1 MKKLELDLE
10 NCYGIKKLKDNIEF
24 VKLNHQTGIQE
35 DVNACLIYASNG
47 TMKTSF
53 ANTFLDI
60 ENDRNTIDRIE
71 PNNTTIREVKIDG
84 KNISKDDVLVIQT
97 YVEGYDS
104 NNKSKLLASKK
115 LKKEY
120 DDIWNE
126 ISKNKEYFLK
136 EIKKISGI
144 NNINEIEKEIIDI
157 FKENNTEDFCTVL
170 EKIKQK
176 YAIEELEILKN
187 FKYKEL
193 VNDDIEKALSQ
204 EVVSNALSDYM
215 KKYNEILEQS
225 ELYKPGIFD
234 NTKAMISLK
243 SLKDNSFFEA
253 NHKIV
258 LENQTVLNEKE
269 FECKMQEV
277 EDKILTDEEIK
288 RNFKIIEITLDKK
301 VGLRKF
307 KDLLYKNQK
316 LIPLLKDYSNFKKLI
331 WLNYF
336 ANNIDIYN
344 ILVNLYTK
352 NKERLR
358 EIIKEAKKEITI
370 WEEVT
375 NIFNDRFSVPFRI
388 EVVNQEDVILKEETL
403 ILNFVYKTGII
414 EKKVD
419 REKLEDC
426 LSNGEKKALYILNI
440 LYEVKA
446 RELEG
451 KEYLMILDDIADS
464 FDYKN
469 KYAIIEYLNDII
481 NISSF
486 KLIILTHNFD
496 FYRSVASRLNLND
509 NKYFAIKH
517 DNEIVLKEGQYTK
530 NVFMTWKTRINQ
542 PKIFI
547 SSIAFIR
554 NIIEYVEGQNDTD
567 YKLLTNLLHYK
578 EIVKDQIK
586 NTSSILVSDII
597 NIFTNYWHI
606 SSQQINIDKN
616 KKMID
621 FSFETANN
629 VVQETTINEVLLE
642 NKIVLSIAIRLKAE
656 LYMINKINDKNITDN
671 IERNQTRELM
681 NNMNFNMSDGKE
693 IKTILEEVLIM
704 TSENIHINSFMY
716 EPIID
721 MSVEYLIK
729 LYSKVCN
736 LK

>member
-1 MKKLELDLE
+1 
-10 NCYGIKKLKDNIEF
+10 
-24 VKLNHQTGIQE
+24 
-35 DVNACLIYASNG
+35 
-47 TMKTSF
+47 
-53 ANTFLDI
+53 
-60 ENDRNTIDRIE
+60 
-71 PNNTTIREVKIDG
+71 
-84 KNISKDDVLVIQT
+84 
-97 YVEGYDS
+97 
-104 NNKSKLLASKK
+104 
-115 LKKEY
+115 
-120 DDIWNE
+120 
-126 ISKNKEYFLK
+126 
-136 EIKKISGI
+136 
-144 NNINEIEKEIIDI
+144 
-157 FKENNTEDFCTVL
+157 
-170 EKIKQK
+170 
-176 YAIEELEILKN
+176 
-187 FKYKEL
+187 
-193 VNDDIEKALSQ
+193 
-204 EVVSNALSDYM
+204 M

-606 SSQQINIDKN
+606 SNQQINIDKN

-621 FSFETANN
+621 FIFETANN